1 MKMMG
6 ELPLKATTRPKRE
19 LRFQFAFSSFT
30 TARTFLRAIIL
41 AIDVEA
47 RTSSNHLDA
56 MAEPPRAIERSRL
69 LLSSN
74 SN

>member
-1 MKMMG
+1 ME
-6 ELPLKATTRPKRE
+6 ELALKATTRPKRE
-19 LRFQFAFSSFT
+19 LRFPYPFPSFI
-30 TARTFLRAIIL
+30 TARTFLRAIFV
-41 AIDVEA
+41 ATDVEA
-47 RTSSNHLDA
+47 RTPSDHLDA

>member
-1 MKMMG
+1 MC
-6 ELPLKATTRPKRE
+6 ELSLKATIRPIRE
-19 LRFQFAFSSFT
+19 LRFQYSFSSFT
-30 TARTFLRAIIL
+30 TARTFLRAIFL

-47 RTSSNHLDA
+47 RTSSDHLDA